1 MRLSKRIH
9 LSAVAEC
16 IRIYSRV
23 GNGMAIV
30 TRQPAAKI
38 LIPDACH
45 IVKPAFLS
53 AMARLWKFEDER
65 SRGTKDFRFS
75 DDNTQLFNKIIPV
88 LII

>member
-1 MRLSKRIH
+1 
-9 LSAVAEC
+9 
-16 IRIYSRV
+16 
-23 GNGMAIV
+23 MAIV